1 MARALV
7 ARGPRAIDT
16 DHGWGEAAPHG
27 EWVGIEER
35 ARALPWAAGGVVL
48 FVAGTASNRVQLCSQ
63 LDHRVLPSPI

>member
-35 ARALPWAAGGVVL
+35 AWALPWAAGAVVL
-48 FVAGTASNRVQLCSQ
+48 FVAGTASNQ
-63 LDHRVLPSPI
+63 